1 VLLPI
6 VIPTQC
12 LQFDTPAPRKGHP
25 FALRVSAHDAGHG
38 TTEDLTVT
46 LHAVATPLEADG
58 FPVLLT
64 AGSANLYYEAPRPLA
79 GPVLLRLI
87 LFDGAD
93 IGVPAALP
101 PVRGTVARLR
111 LLEEHVHWDATLRAW
126 HNDPDDPS
134 RRRLVDIDVWPYR
147 HLWWPGAPHD
157 DEADHWE
164 ATSVVVD
171 LDVPCAQHADEGA
184 SVLGRGSVGSG
195 GC

>member
-12 LQFDTPAPRKGHP
+12 LQLDTPEPRKGHP

-38 TTEDLTVT
+38 ATEDLTVT
-46 LHAVATPLEADG
+46 LHAVAAPLDADPDDG

-64 AGSANLYYEAPRPLA
+64 AGSANLYYQAPRPLA
-79 GPVLLRLI
+79 GSVLLRLI

-93 IGVPAALP
+93 TGVPAALP

-111 LLEEHVHWDATLRAW
+111 LLEEHFHWDATLRVAR
-126 HNDPDDPS
+126 NDPDPPS
-134 RRRLVDIDVWPYR
+134 GRRLVDIDVWPYR
-147 HLWWPGAPHD
+147 HLWWPGASHD

-171 LDVPCAQHADEGA
+171 LDVPDAQQAG
-184 SVLGRGSVGSG
+184 
-195 GC
+195 